1 MPVPCTQ
8 ESYRCFLGFDVAKD
22 SITVFDSRSGQTH
35 QVANRPAALKRFV
48 RNYGVDTFAV
58 CEPTGG
64 YELALLD
71 ALRQAGIAAHRAD
84 TLRVKGFIR
93 SLGKIAKTDA
103 IDATALAR
111 YGAERWRQLPR
122 WVAEDRTLET
132 LRALVRRRQDL
143 LTMRVAEANRAKAPQ
158 AARIAASL
166 RQVLALL
173 ERQIKLIEQQIQA
186 AFDASPTL
194 QRTAQVLQSIPGIGR
209 LSATLLCALMPELGK
224 LSAKQAAALAG
235 LAPHPN
241 DSGTLAGYRRM
252 RGGRPELRRILFM
265 PAMAVIR
272 SKSDLAQTY
281 KDLVKRGKKPSVARG
296 AIMRKIIVIANARV
310 RDERQLQQS

>member
-1 MPVPCTQ
+1 MPVPHTQ
-8 ESYRCFLGFDVAKD
+8 ESYRRFLGFDVAKD
-22 SITVFDSRSGQTH
+22 SITVYDSQTGRVH

-48 RNYGVDTFAV
+48 QAYGPDSFAV

-64 YELALLD
+64 YELALLE
-71 ALRQAGIAAHRAD
+71 ALHRAGIAVHRAD
-84 TLRVKGFIR
+84 ILRVKGFIR

-103 IDATALAR
+103 IDAAALAR

-122 WVAEDRTLET
+122 WVAEDRTIDT
-132 LRALVRRRQDL
+132 LRALVRRRQEL
-143 LTMRVAEANRAKAPQ
+143 LAMRVAETNRAKAPQ
-158 AARIAASL
+158 AGRIAASL

-186 AFDASPTL
+186 TFNASTTL
-194 QRTAQVLQSIPGIGR
+194 QRTAQVLQTIPGIGR

-265 PAMAVIR
+265 PAMAVTR
-272 SKSDLAQTY
+272 SNSDLAQTY
-281 KDLVKRGKKPSVARG
+281 KALVARGKKPRVAIG

-310 RDERQLQQS
+310 RDELQYQQS